1 MTTYTAL
8 ANRIR
13 AAETRQ
19 ELAKREEQIARHFNA
34 GTITAPQY
42 AELSRLDGKING
54 KDIFYSRHLADN
66 PHNHRAMIL
75 PDEDRHRFDAPPE
88 PSSDQRWDE
97 PEDYADYIDT
107 FTDEPE

>member
-34 GTITAPQY
+34 GTITAS
-42 AELSRLDGKING
+42 ELSRLDGKIMER
-54 KDIFYSRHLADN
+54 IFF
-66 PHNHRAMIL
+66 IL
-75 PDEDRHRFDAPPE
+75 DTLPTIPTITAP
-88 PSSDQRWDE
+88 
-97 PEDYADYIDT
+97 
-107 FTDEPE
+107 